1 MMRSRRGRLLLAAA
15 VVAFLVISGV
25 LARWLVLE
33 NVERDDIV
41 MLLQAEARGDA
52 RAMLAQL
59 HGCDPYCTANVLRTA
74 HRVKRAGAVLVL
86 ADSSRTAYSLT
97 STVGDTRVAWKAGSD
112 PYPVVQCVKV
122 KRSGNIL
129 SGLAITL
136 LAVSAPIPDTADC

>member
-1 MMRSRRGRLLLAAA
+1 MMRSRRRKLLLAVG
-15 VVAFLVISGV
+15 VVAFLLVSGV
-25 LARWLVLE
+25 LARWLGVE

-41 MLLQAEARGDA
+41 MLLEAEAHGDA
-52 RAMLAQL
+52 HAVLVQL
-59 HGCDPYCTANVLRTA
+59 HGCDRYCMANVVRIA
-74 HRVKRAGAVLVL
+74 HRVKRPGKVLVL

-97 STVGDTRVAWKAGSD
+97 GTVGDTRVAWKAGAD

-122 KRSGNIL
+122 KRSGNVL